1 MVVVAFSESDTT
13 ATMVLPRNNNGS
25 RLGSLFSL
33 ILMVNYLWVPS
44 SVATATAVQS
54 FDDMMVVSNVP
65 LESQPEEDQ
74 RQQRYLRHR
83 GKRRS
88 KGEQHHEKNESKKKK
103 KKSKKNKSSKK
114 GVAKSASAG
123 VVDGRDDLNS
133 PSALLDSEANEDSER
148 DTLQITS
155 SIRSNEFVF
164 EDEDYF
170 DEEEDESESDDEAD
184 NKGFPSSGT
193 GQLNLPEDLGQQ
205 NDFGVRTIEQREKL
219 RKCIRWAVGLE
230 HESML
235 VHRNPHTLEEYAVV
249 ADKVLTY
256 MARYGPIHG
265 LDPLEHSIVVKAKDD
280 GAGKLIGKY

>member
-1 MVVVAFSESDTT
+1 MPWGMTKNESESDEDPHFLLLTVT
-13 ATMVLPRNNNGS
+13 VSLLKANG
-25 RLGSLFSL
+25 
-33 ILMVNYLWVPS
+33 N
-44 SVATATAVQS
+44 
-54 FDDMMVVSNVP
+54 
-65 LESQPEEDQ
+65 
-74 RQQRYLRHR
+74 
-83 GKRRS
+83 
-88 KGEQHHEKNESKKKK
+88 
-103 KKSKKNKSSKK
+103 
-114 GVAKSASAG
+114 
-123 VVDGRDDLNS
+123 
-133 PSALLDSEANEDSER
+133 
-148 DTLQITS
+148 
-155 SIRSNEFVF
+155 
-164 EDEDYF
+164 
-170 DEEEDESESDDEAD
+170 ESESDDEAD
-184 NKGFPSSGT
+184 NKGNPSSGT